1 VRKYKV
7 GKKNLPDPNMKIWGF
22 EKEISRNL
30 GHFFHEKSFVYM
42 SNFGESSANNK
53 SLGMNTTKHQ
63 KFMTR
68 SSPSIWKVAF
78 TAECPTKLSL

>member
-1 VRKYKV
+1 M
-7 GKKNLPDPNMKIWGF
+7 KNP
-22 EKEISRNL
+22 
-30 GHFFHEKSFVYM
+30 VYM
-42 SNFGESSANNK
+42 SNFGENSANNK

-68 SSPSIWKVAF
+68 SSPSISKVAF